1 MINVISI
8 DDEPLALQQLS
19 TYIRRTPFLKLCGEC
34 LCAREAQ
41 DIMEREHIDAIF
53 TDIHMPDLNGLDFVR
68 SLAEPPIV
76 VFTTAYSGYA
86 VDGYKVSAVDYLL
99 KPFGFDEFQIAANKV
114 KRQYDLLHPAPMP
127 ADELEEVNETEL
139 AMDDS
144 VFLKA
149 EHRVVR
155 VNVADISFVEG
166 MSEYLKIHFRTQMHP
181 VVVLMSM
188 KKMEGRLPSAL
199 FMRIHRSYIVNLKCI
214 TEINKNRVFLGED
227 TALPIGDLYKET
239 LHKYIEDKYLGK

>member
-1 MINVISI
+1 MINVLSI

-19 TYIRRTPFLKLCGEC
+19 SYIRRTPFLKLCGEC
-34 LCAREAQ
+34 QCAREAQ
-41 DIMEREHIDAIF
+41 DIIEHEHIDAIF

-68 SLAEPPIV
+68 SLPEPPIV

-99 KPFGFDEFQIAANKV
+99 KPFGFDEFQKAANKV
-114 KRQYDLLHPAPMP
+114 KRQYDLLHPAPLP
-127 ADELEEVNETEL
+127 TDEPGDEPEEEL
-139 AMDDS
+139 SVDDS

-149 EHRVVR
+149 EHRIVR

-181 VVVLMSM
+181 VIVLLSM
-188 KKMEGRLPSAL
+188 KKMEGRLPSSL

-214 TEINKNRVFLGED
+214 TEVNKNRVFLGAD
-227 TALPIGDLYKET
+227 TALPIGDLYKEP
-239 LHKYIEDKYLGK
+239 LRQYIEEKYLGK